1 MKTSLSGDGE
11 LLRRS
16 WLWEAD
22 NHMDVV
28 WHHTKFDNGDVM
40 PLCDFPQHIFTKFL
54 NFLALEHLV
63 AVFRA
68 PFQMVYILAYAMVI
82 AN

>member
-1 MKTSLSGDGE
+1 
-11 LLRRS
+11 
-16 WLWEAD
+16 
-22 NHMDVV
+22 MDVV
-28 WHHTKFDNGDVM
+28 WHHTKFDNGDMM
-40 PLCDFPQHIFTKFL
+40 PLRDFPQHIFTKFL
-54 NFLALEHLV
+54 NFLTLEHLV